1 MMEETNNTIL
11 TKIDG
16 YIGIITLNRPAEMN
30 AVNLE
35 MLNEIAYQV
44 QSWEYDD
51 NIRCIILQGTKDFFA
66 AGIDVKALSYEVS
79 QQSLAM
85 KAWQDE
91 FNKIANCC
99 KPLIVAVAGY
109 ALGLGCDLALAGDI
123 VLAAE
128 SAQIG
133 YPELSIGTI
142 PSFGGCSRLMHRI
155 GKAKSMEMILTG
167 RAMSAEEASLCG
179 LISRV
184 VPLHDLSAEAL
195 RVANRIAS
203 LPYQA
208 VLQAKET
215 LKQVENMNLQNG
227 LELELKSCRLSMN
240 TPEFKDILANFK

>member
-1 MMEETNNTIL
+1 MDENNTIL
-11 TKIDG
+11 VGVDG
-16 YIGIITLNRPAEMN
+16 NVGIVTLDRPDEMN
-30 AVNLE
+30 SVNLE

-44 QSWEYDD
+44 QDWEYNDA
-51 NIRCIILQGTKDFFA
+51 IRCIIIQGTDKVFA
-66 AGIDVKALSYEVS
+66 AGIDVRALSDEVN
-79 QQSLAM
+79 QQSLAL

-91 FNKIANCC
+91 FNKIANCS
-99 KPLIVAVAGY
+99 KPIIIAMAGY

-128 SAQIG
+128 STQIG

-155 GKAKSMEMILTG
+155 GKAKAMEMVLTG
-167 RAMSAEEASLCG
+167 KAMSAEEAAMSG
-179 LISRV
+179 LVSRV
-184 VPLHDLSAEAL
+184 VPLADLFEEAL

-240 TPEFKDILANFK
+240 TPEFRDILENFK

>member
-1 MMEETNNTIL
+1 MSENNTIL
-11 TKIDG
+11 TEVDG
-16 YIGIITLNRPAEMN
+16 HIGIITLDRKDDMN
-30 AVNLE
+30 AINLE

-44 QSWEYDD
+44 QDWEYTDT
-51 NIRCIILQGTKDFFA
+51 IRCIIIKGNDMCFA
-66 AGIDVKALSYEVS
+66 AGIDIKALCDEVT
-79 QQSLAM
+79 QQSLAL

-91 FNKIANCC
+91 FYKIANCS
-99 KPLIVAVAGY
+99 KPLIIVLSGY

-123 VLAAE
+123 ILASE

-142 PSFGGCSRLMHRI
+142 PSFGGCSRLVHRI
-155 GKAKSMEMILTG
+155 GKAKAMEMILTG
-167 RAMSAEEASLCG
+167 KAMNAEEASLSG

-184 VPLHDLSAEAL
+184 VPQKDIYDEAL

-208 VLQAKET
+208 ILQAKET

-227 LELELKSCRLSMN
+227 MELELKSCRLSMN
-240 TPEFKDILANFK
+240 TPEFREILSNFK

>member
-1 MMEETNNTIL
+1 MDENNTIL
-11 TKIDG
+11 TEIIG
-16 YIGIITLNRPAEMN
+16 VIGIITLNRPNESN

-35 MLNEIAYQV
+35 MLNEIAYQI
-44 QSWEYDD
+44 QEWDYDD
-51 NIRCIILQGTKDFFA
+51 NIKCIVIKGNDDVFA
-66 AGIDVKALSYEVS
+66 AGIDIKDLSVEVA
-79 QQSLAM
+79 QQSLAL

-91 FNKIANCC
+91 FNKIINCS
-99 KPLIVAVAGY
+99 KPIITAISGY

-123 VLAAE
+123 ILAAE

-133 YPELSIGTI
+133 YPELSIGII
-142 PSFGGCSRLMHRI
+142 PSFGGCSRLIHRI
-155 GKAKSMEMILTG
+155 GKAKTSEMILTG
-167 RAMSAEEASLCG
+167 KAMSAEEASACG

-184 VPLHDLSAEAL
+184 IPLQDLFAETL

-215 LKQVENMNLQNG
+215 LRQVENMNLQNG

-240 TPEFKDILANFK
+240 TPDFADILNNFK

>member
-1 MMEETNNTIL
+1 MEENNTIL
-11 TKIDG
+11 TNVDG
-16 YIGIITLNRPAEMN
+16 TIGIITLNRPAEMN

-44 QSWEYDD
+44 QTWEYDD
-51 NIRCIILQGTKDFFA
+51 AVRCIIIQGSDKVFA
-66 AGIDVKALSYEVS
+66 AGIDVKALSFEVT
-79 QQSLAM
+79 QQSLAL

-91 FNKIANCC
+91 FNKIANCA
-99 KPLIVAVAGY
+99 KPIIMAVAGY

-123 VLAAE
+123 ILAAE
-128 SAQIG
+128 SAQFG

-155 GKAKSMEMILTG
+155 GKAKAMEMVLTG
-167 RAMSAEEASLCG
+167 KAASAEEASLCG

-184 VPLHDLSAEAL
+184 IPLPDLFDEAL

-240 TPEFKDILANFK
+240 TPEFKDILENFK

>member
-1 MMEETNNTIL
+1 MEENNTIL
-11 TKIDG
+11 TSIDG
-16 YIGIITLNRPAEMN
+16 NVGTITLNRPENMN

-44 QSWEYDD
+44 QTWEYDD
-51 NIRCIILQGTKDFFA
+51 AIRCIIIKGTDKVFA

-79 QQSLAM
+79 QQSLAL

-99 KPLIVAVAGY
+99 KPVIVAVAGY
-109 ALGLGCDLALAGDI
+109 ALGLGCDLAMAGDI

-128 SAQIG
+128 SAEIG

-142 PSFGGCSRLMHRI
+142 PSFGGCSRLMRCL
-155 GKAKSMEMILTG
+155 GKAKAMEMILTG
-167 RAMSAEEASLCG
+167 KAMTAEEACLSG

-184 VPLHDLSAEAL
+184 VPLHDLFDEAL
-195 RVANRIAS
+195 RVANRIVS

-215 LKQVENMNLQNG
+215 LKQVENMNLKNG
-227 LELELKSCRLSMN
+227 MELELKSCRLSMN
-240 TPEFKDILANFK
+240 TPEFRDILANFK

>member
-1 MMEETNNTIL
+1 MEQNNTIL
-11 TKIDG
+11 TQLNG
-16 YIGIITLNRPAEMN
+16 AVGIITLNRPNEMN

-44 QSWEYDD
+44 QEWEYDD
-51 NIRCIILQGTKDFFA
+51 AVRCIIIQGNDTVFA
-66 AGIDVKALSYEVS
+66 AGIDVHALSYEVS
-79 QQSLAM
+79 QQSLAL

-91 FNKIANCC
+91 FNKIANCS
-99 KPLIVAVAGY
+99 KPLISAVSGY
-109 ALGLGCDLALAGDI
+109 TLGLGCDLALAGDI
-123 VLAAE
+123 ILASE

-133 YPELSIGTI
+133 YPELSMGTI
-142 PSFGGCSRLMHRI
+142 PSFGGCTRLIHRI
-155 GKAKSMEMILTG
+155 GKAKAMEMILTG
-167 RAMSAEEASLCG
+167 RAMSADEASLCG

-184 VPLHDLSAEAL
+184 VPLQDLFDEAL

-215 LKQVENMNLQNG
+215 LHQVENMNLQNG

-240 TPEFKDILANFK
+240 TPEFRDILQNF

>member
-1 MMEETNNTIL
+1 MDENNTIL
-11 TKIDG
+11 TEVRNR
-16 YIGIITLNRPAEMN
+16 IGIITLNRPAEMN

-35 MLNEIAYQV
+35 MLNEIAYQM
-44 QSWEYDD
+44 QTWEYDD
-51 NIRCIILQGTKDFFA
+51 NIRCIILRGNDATFA
-66 AGIDVKALSYEVS
+66 AGVDMKALAQEVS
-79 QQSLAM
+79 QQSLAL

-91 FNKIANCC
+91 FNKIVNCS
-99 KPLIVAVAGY
+99 KPVIVAISGY

-123 VLAAE
+123 ILASE

-133 YPELSIGTI
+133 YPELSIGLI
-142 PSFGGCSRLMHRI
+142 PSFGGCTRLIKRI
-155 GKAKSMEMILTG
+155 GKAKAMEIILTG
-167 RAMSAEEASLCG
+167 RALSAEEASLCG

-184 VPLHDLSAEAL
+184 VPISDLFDEAL
-195 RVANRIAS
+195 RVAERIES

-240 TPEFKDILANFK
+240 TRDFYEILENFK

>member
-1 MMEETNNTIL
+1 MDENNTIL
-11 TKIDG
+11 TQTDG
-16 YIGIITLNRPAEMN
+16 HIGIITLNRPEEMN
-30 AVNLE
+30 TVNLE

-44 QSWEYDD
+44 QEWEYDD
-51 NIRCIILQGTKDFFA
+51 NIRCIILRGSDSVFA
-66 AGIDVKALSYEVS
+66 AGIDVAALSNEVL
-79 QQSLAM
+79 QQSLAL

-91 FNKIANCC
+91 FNKTANCI

-109 ALGLGCDLALAGDI
+109 ALGLGCDLALSGDI
-123 VLAAE
+123 ILAAE

-133 YPELSIGTI
+133 YPELSLGLI
-142 PSFGGCSRLMHRI
+142 PSFGGCSRLIHRI
-155 GKAKSMEMILTG
+155 GKAKAMEMILTG

-184 VPLHDLSAEAL
+184 VPLQDLFDEAL

-203 LPYQA
+203 LPYQT

-227 LELELKSCRLSMN
+227 LELELKSCRLCMN
-240 TPEFKDILANFK
+240 TPEFKTILQNFK

>member
-1 MMEETNNTIL
+1 MEENNTIL
-11 TKIDG
+11 TNVDG
-16 YIGIITLNRPAEMN
+16 TIGIITLNRPAEMN

-44 QSWEYDD
+44 QTWEYDD
-51 NIRCIILQGTKDFFA
+51 AVRCIIIQGSDKVFA
-66 AGIDVKALSYEVS
+66 AGIDVKALSFEVM
-79 QQSLAM
+79 QQSLAL

-91 FNKIANCC
+91 FNKIANCA
-99 KPLIVAVAGY
+99 KPIIMAVAGY

-123 VLAAE
+123 ILAAE
-128 SAQIG
+128 SAQFG

-155 GKAKSMEMILTG
+155 GKAKAMEMVLTG
-167 RAMSAEEASLCG
+167 KAASAEEASLCG

-184 VPLHDLSAEAL
+184 IPLPDLFDEAL

-240 TPEFKDILANFK
+240 TPEFKDILENFK

>member
-1 MMEETNNTIL
+1 MDENNTIL
-11 TKIDG
+11 VGVDG
-16 YIGIITLNRPAEMN
+16 NVGIVTLDRPDEMN
-30 AVNLE
+30 SVNLE

-44 QSWEYDD
+44 QDWEYNDA
-51 NIRCIILQGTKDFFA
+51 IRCIIIQGTDKVFA
-66 AGIDVKALSYEVS
+66 AGIDVRALSDEVN
-79 QQSLAM
+79 QQSLAL

-91 FNKIANCC
+91 FNKIANCS
-99 KPLIVAVAGY
+99 KPIIIAMAGY

-128 SAQIG
+128 STQIG

-155 GKAKSMEMILTG
+155 GKAKAMEMVLTG
-167 RAMSAEEASLCG
+167 KAMSAEEAAMSG
-179 LISRV
+179 LVSRV
-184 VPLHDLSAEAL
+184 VPLADLFEEAL

-215 LKQVENMNLQNG
+215 LKQVENMSLQNG

-240 TPEFKDILANFK
+240 TPEFRDILENFK

>member
-1 MMEETNNTIL
+1 MEENNTIL
-11 TKIDG
+11 TQVDG
-16 YIGIITLNRPAEMN
+16 SIGIISLNRPEDMN

-44 QSWEYDD
+44 QSWDYDN
-51 NIRCIILQGTKDFFA
+51 NIRCIVIEGSESVFA
-66 AGIDVKALSYEVS
+66 AGIDVKALSYEVN
-79 QQSLAM
+79 QQSLAL

-91 FNKIANCC
+91 FSKITNCS
-99 KPLIVAVAGY
+99 KPIIVSVSGY

-123 VLAAE
+123 VLASE
-128 SAQIG
+128 STQIG
-133 YPELSIGTI
+133 YPELSIGII

-155 GKAKSMEMILTG
+155 GKAKAMEMILTG
-167 RAMSAEEASLCG
+167 RAMSSEEASLCG

-184 VPLHDLSAEAL
+184 VPLSDLKDESL

-203 LPYQA
+203 LPYQT

-215 LKQVENMNLQNG
+215 LRQVENMNLQNG

-240 TPEFKDILANFK
+240 TPEFRNILQNFK

>member
-1 MMEETNNTIL
+1 MEENNTIL
-11 TKIDG
+11 TRTDG
-16 YIGIITLNRPAEMN
+16 NIGIITLNRPEEMN

-44 QSWEYDD
+44 QTWEYDD
-51 NIRCIILQGTKDFFA
+51 AIRCIVIQGSDKVFA
-66 AGIDVKALSYEVS
+66 AGIDVKALSYEVA
-79 QQSLAM
+79 QQSLAL

-91 FNKIANCC
+91 FNKIANCA
-99 KPLIVAVAGY
+99 KPLIMTVAGY

-123 VLAAE
+123 ILAAE

-155 GKAKSMEMILTG
+155 GKAKAMEMVLTG
-167 RAMSAEEASLCG
+167 KAMSAEEASLSG

-184 VPLHDLSAEAL
+184 VPLPDLFDESL

-240 TPEFKDILANFK
+240 TPEFRDILANFK

>member
-1 MMEETNNTIL
+1 MEENNTIL
-11 TKIDG
+11 TNVDG
-16 YIGIITLNRPAEMN
+16 TIGIITLNRPAEMN

-44 QSWEYDD
+44 QTWEYDD
-51 NIRCIILQGTKDFFA
+51 AVRCIIIQGSDKVFA
-66 AGIDVKALSYEVS
+66 AGIDVKALSFEVM
-79 QQSLAM
+79 QQSLAL

-91 FNKIANCC
+91 FNKIANCA
-99 KPLIVAVAGY
+99 KPIIMAVAGY

-123 VLAAE
+123 ILAAE
-128 SAQIG
+128 SAQFG

-142 PSFGGCSRLMHRI
+142 PSFGGCSRLIHRI
-155 GKAKSMEMILTG
+155 GKAKAMEMVLTG
-167 RAMSAEEASLCG
+167 KAASAEEASLCG

-184 VPLHDLSAEAL
+184 IPLPDLFDEAL

-240 TPEFKDILANFK
+240 TPEFKDILENFK

>member
-1 MMEETNNTIL
+1 MEENNTIL
-11 TKIDG
+11 TQIAG
-16 YIGIITLNRPAEMN
+16 SIGIITLNRPEDMN

-44 QSWEYDD
+44 QTWEYDD
-51 NIRCIILQGTKDFFA
+51 TVKCIIINGNDTVFA
-66 AGIDVKALSYEVS
+66 AGIDVKALGYEIS
-79 QQSLAM
+79 QQGLAL

-91 FNKIANCC
+91 FNKIANCI
-99 KPLIVAVAGY
+99 KPIIVAISGY

-128 SAQIG
+128 STQIG

-142 PSFGGCSRLMHRI
+142 PSFGGCSRLIHRI
-155 GKAKSMEMILTG
+155 GKAKAMEMILTG

-184 VPLHDLSAEAL
+184 VPLIDLNSEAL
-195 RVANRIAS
+195 KVANRIAS
-203 LPYQA
+203 LPNQA

-240 TPEFKDILANFK
+240 TNEFKTILQNFK